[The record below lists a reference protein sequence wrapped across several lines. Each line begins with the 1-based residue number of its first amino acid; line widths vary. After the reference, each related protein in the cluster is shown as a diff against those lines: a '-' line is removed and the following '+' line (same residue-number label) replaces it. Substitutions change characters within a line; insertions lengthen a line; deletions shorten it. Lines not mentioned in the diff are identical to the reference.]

1 MSLAR
6 AQRFAAGPAAAFL
19 VAFVVVG
26 QPAEAQEVPAIYL
39 YVNDRAS
46 PSALYSFEWEDL
58 DSLCYQIDKLTG
70 AEVAILVVNS
80 TAPFAIEEYAL
91 RTFEENG
98 IGKEGKDNGVL
109 ILLTTDD
116 NAWRIEVGYGLEY
129 VLTDSRVGRF
139 AREWLEPALEIP
151 DYGGGLYDLT
161 LAIGQYIV
169 DNYEEG
175 TPTDPSPWVL
185 DWKGIA
191 VGVVVLLVLG
201 GLTRGRIFFWV
212 GNVFKRGGFGG
223 GRSGGG
229 GASGR
234 R

>member
-6 AQRFAAGPAAAFL
+6 ARRFAAGPAAAFL
-19 VAFVVVG
+19 VVFVVVG
-26 QPAEAQEVPAIYL
+26 QPAAAQEVPTIYL

-46 PSALYSFEWEDL
+46 PPALYSFEWEDL

-70 AEVAILVVNS
+70 AEVAILVVNTS
-80 TAPFAIEEYAL
+80 APFAIDEYAL
-91 RTFEENG
+91 RTFEESG
-98 IGKEGKDNGVL
+98 IGKAGKDNGVL

-129 VLTDSRVGRF
+129 ILTDSRVGSF
-139 AREWLEPALEIP
+139 AREWLEPALAIP

-161 LAIGQYIV
+161 LAMGQYIV
-169 DNYEEG
+169 DNYEEQ
-175 TPTDPSPWVL
+175 TPTDPSPWVW

-191 VGVVVLLVLG
+191 LGVIVVVVLSVL
-201 GLTRGRIFFWV
+201 TKGRFVFWV
-212 GNVFKRGGFGG
+212 GNIFKRGGFGG